1 MKFAYRRSAT
11 DDQVI
16 EVDIVPV
23 PERAGVYR
31 ITVGEHVFELA
42 ERLLHHA
49 AFYKEAGEIT
59 LQFEGR
65 EYRLF
70 DASQRRRPTPI
81 GAGDLRAPMAGNVAA
96 VLAGIV
102 VLAILLGAAE
112 LRSACTGS
120 FDFSLDF
127 ALGFG
132 ENGTGSDPCPHSLW
146 LICGFGLRLA
156 RPEGRHYMLGE
167 HVLCLH
173 ALPVLQP
180 AKVGDDRQFTNSTF
194 FLQRPYL
201 LDDFFRRADE
211 ADLLIDDFVIG

>member
-49 AFYKEAGEIT
+49 AFYKEAGEMT

-70 DASQRRRPTPI
+70 DAGQRRRPAPTR
-81 GAGDLRAPMAGNVAA
+81 AGDLHAPMAGKIIR
-96 VLAGIV
+96 VLVQA
-102 VLAILLGAAE
+102 
-112 LRSACTGS
+112 
-120 FDFSLDF
+120 
-127 ALGFG
+127 
-132 ENGTGSDPCPHSLW
+132 
-146 LICGFGLRLA
+146 
-156 RPEGRHYMLGE
+156 GE
-167 HVLCLH
+167 HVKAG
-173 ALPVLQP
+173 AL
-180 AKVGDDRQFTNSTF
+180 
-194 FLQRPYL
+194 
-201 LDDFFRRADE
+201 
-211 ADLLIDDFVIG
+211 LLILEAMKMEQQITAPQDGVVTRLLCREGDQVTAGTELVVLEPAAAV